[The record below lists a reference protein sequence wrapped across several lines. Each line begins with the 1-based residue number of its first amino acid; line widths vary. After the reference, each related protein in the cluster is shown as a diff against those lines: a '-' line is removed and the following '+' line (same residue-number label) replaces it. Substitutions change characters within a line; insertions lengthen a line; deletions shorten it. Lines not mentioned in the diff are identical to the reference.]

1 MLPKE
6 FFDNIEKEMI
16 NYIESLS
23 AEEMVKQLINAG
35 IISNKKGEKNEYK

>member
-6 FFDNIEKEMI
+6 FFDNIEKKMI

-35 IISNKKGEKNEYK
+35 IISNKKGEINEYK